1 MAQHLAKVISQFN
14 GCLAPSWS
22 FTDWHLLQQQRALL
36 TDHQMWRKSGFYCGE
51 DVIKISLN
59 LVDYFI
65 RSLVLKK
72 KREKIARSVHACSG
86 DKDGTKRLPVT
97 CHL

>member
-1 MAQHLAKVISQFN
+1 
-14 GCLAPSWS
+14 
-22 FTDWHLLQQQRALL
+22 
-36 TDHQMWRKSGFYCGE
+36 MWRKSGFYCGE